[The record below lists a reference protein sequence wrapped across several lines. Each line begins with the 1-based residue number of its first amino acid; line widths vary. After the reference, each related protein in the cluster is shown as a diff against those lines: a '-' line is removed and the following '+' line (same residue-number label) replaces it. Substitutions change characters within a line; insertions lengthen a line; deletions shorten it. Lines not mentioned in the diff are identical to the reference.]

1 MIEETTATLMA
12 AGSLSRGVKT
22 WRLER
27 WFSSEPTLNALMKT
41 PKPL

>member
-1 MIEETTATLMA
+1 MWLRSPMIEETTATLMA

-27 WFSSEPTLNALMKT
+27 WLSG
-41 PKPL
+41 